1 MKCRAFFE
9 RLHLGA
15 HRAVPS
21 MCLTWQVRIES
32 GADFEPIRKCQPFAR
47 RTAINCHANPRRLA
61 WRWKYWGNA

>member
-9 RLHLGA
+9 RLHLGV

-32 GADFEPIRKCQPFAR
+32 WAAFEPIRKCASFAR
-47 RTAINCHANPRRLA
+47 RAAVNCHADPLRRA
-61 WRWKYWGNA
+61 WRYGAWGWV